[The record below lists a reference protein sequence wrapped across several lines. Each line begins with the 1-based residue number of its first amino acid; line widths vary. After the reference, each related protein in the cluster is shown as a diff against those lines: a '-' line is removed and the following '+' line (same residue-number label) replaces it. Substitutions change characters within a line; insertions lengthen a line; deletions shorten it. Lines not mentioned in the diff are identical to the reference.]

1 MRIDKD
7 MNIDRVN
14 SELCHQI
21 SLIVLHEL
29 NDPRVDGSLLTV
41 MEVRTTADLKYAKV
55 YVSYMGDP
63 AKAEET
69 FEGLNHCAGFIRQ
82 LLKTRV
88 KIRTLPALTFI
99 HDTSIAYAAHMSK
112 IIDEATATIKTEGED
127 DGEN

>member
-1 MRIDKD
+1 

-21 SLIVLHEL
+21 SMIVLHEL
-29 NDPRVDGSLLTV
+29 NDPRVDGSMLTV

-55 YVSYMGDP
+55 YVSFMGDP
-63 AKAEET
+63 EDAEAT
-69 FEGLNHCAGFIRQ
+69 FEGLNHCANYIRQ

-99 HDTSIAYAAHMSK
+99 RDTSIAYAAHMTK
-112 IIDEATATIKTEGED
+112 IIDEATSTIRNEEDD
-127 DGEN
+127 DGED